1 MSELDPNLCLEPTA
15 FIDSDSD
22 AIRNLVESLNL
33 SDRTPAE
40 RASAVFQF
48 VRDEIAY
55 DFAAP
60 TDPAAYRASAILAN
74 GKGHC
79 VRKAILL
86 CALGRAARVPTALV
100 FADMRD
106 RTLSP
111 AVVTM
116 MGTDVLHHHGLVAFH
131 VDGEWRKAD
140 PTTPRETAERKGFR
154 LVEFDGNADALG
166 AKTTAEGEPHLEY
179 TAFHGL
185 HADLPFAEVMQSLA
199 ENCAHANSEKF
210 GELGLSTANDFAR
223 AAEEFDAPH

>member
-15 FIDSDSD
+15 FIDSESE
-22 AIRNLVESLNL
+22 AIRNRVESLNV

-40 RASAVFQF
+40 RASAVFEF

-86 CALGRAARVPTALV
+86 CALARAAGVPTALT

-131 VDGEWRKAD
+131 LDGIWRKVD

-154 LVEFDGNADALG
+154 LVEFDGTADALG
-166 AKTTAEGEPHLEY
+166 AATTAEGDPHLEY
-179 TAFHGL
+179 VTFYGMHV
-185 HADLPFAEVMQSLA
+185 DMPFVEVMRSLA
-199 ENCAHANSEKF
+199 ENYANADSQKF
-210 GELGLSTANDFAR
+210 GELGLSASNDFAR
-223 AAEEFDAPH
+223 AAERFGAAP